1 MAKKQMSQKIVRKTS
16 IGGKV
21 FVAMAIMIVLYLGT
35 VLADI
40 SSLGIMSSNSAQ
52 VGDVYLKM
60 TELEGDAASAM
71 EQMRLYAHLG
81 LYSFRFGKDGAEDVP
96 TMLEGSIV
104 VFEEKIAEIEELLPR
119 IKDAG
124 IRKKG
129 QAYLESAGAYSEN
142 CRAILGDAR
151 MRDMRNL
158 APKIDAFD
166 DYYTPLQEGQAEFST
181 AIRETAEDM
190 QQHSTDRIDGT
201 RKFDIALF
209 LCFIVVAAVAVWVV
223 RKTVSVPAKASNLQV
238 NDIVRKIDNEEG
250 DLTERIP
257 VRTNDEIGQMAVSIN
272 RFLDQ
277 LQNIMR
283 KLKEQSEKLM
293 ESSEAVKNE
302 VCVSN
307 ENAGSVSA
315 AMEEMAAS
323 MEEIA
328 ATLGQIATGT
338 DTVMKEIDQMNC
350 HVKDGVHLVGDIKT
364 RAGEMHGNTLASK
377 AKTAESMEEIRSA
390 LNVALEDSRS
400 VEKIRELTQE
410 IMSITSQT
418 NLLSLN
424 ASIEAARAG
433 EAGKGFAVVA
443 DEIRNL
449 ADSSAEAAGNIQRI
463 SVLVTEAVD
472 KLARNAEV
480 MLEFIDEKIMKD
492 YDEFVEVV
500 EQYQQDAESVDD
512 ILTDFANNAGE
523 IVSTMKTMNLSINDI
538 STAVDENAK
547 GITSVAD
554 NAVSLVEAIDRIQQE
569 TQNSEDISR
578 MMSEEVERFKKV

>member
-1 MAKKQMSQKIVRKTS
+1 MENKQMSQKIVRKTS

-21 FVAMAIMIVLYLGT
+21 YITMAIMIVLYLGT
-35 VLADI
+35 VLSDI
-40 SSLGIMSSNSAQ
+40 SSLGVISSNSAL

-60 TELEGDAASAM
+60 TELEGDAASAL

-81 LYSFRFGKDGAEDVP
+81 LYRIGREEAAE
-96 TMLEGSIV
+96 TTTALEGSIV
-104 VFEEKIAEIEELLPR
+104 AFDEKAAEIKVLLPQ

-129 QAYLESAGAYSEN
+129 EAYLESAGAYSEY
-142 CRAILGDAR
+142 CQAILEDVR
-151 MRDMRNL
+151 KRDMRNL
-158 APKIDAFD
+158 APKIDAFG
-166 DYYTPLQEGQAEFST
+166 DYYAPLQEAQADFTT
-181 AIRETAEDM
+181 AIREATEEL
-190 QQHSTDRIDGT
+190 QQHSTSRIDLT
-201 RKFDIALF
+201 RNFDTALF
-209 LCFIVVAAVAVWVV
+209 LCFVVVAAVAVLGV
-223 RKTVSVPAKASNLQV
+223 RRTVSVPAKASNRQV

-257 VRTNDEIGQMAVSIN
+257 VRTTDEIGQMAMGIN

-293 ESSEAVKNE
+293 GSSETVKNE
-302 VCVSN
+302 VLVSN

-338 DTVMKEIDQMNC
+338 DTVMEEIDQMNS

-400 VEKIRELTQE
+400 VEKIKELTQE

-433 EAGKGFAVVA
+433 EAGRGFAVVA

-463 SVLVTEAVD
+463 SALVTEAVD
-472 KLARNAEV
+472 KLTRNAEA
-480 MLEFIDEKIMKD
+480 MLAFIDEKIMKD
-492 YDEFVEVV
+492 YDDFVGVV

-523 IVSTMKTMNLSINDI
+523 IAATMKTMNMSINDI

-547 GITSVAD
+547 GVTSVAD

-569 TQNSEDISR
+569 TQNSEEISR

>member
-1 MAKKQMSQKIVRKTS
+1 MAKKQMSQKFVKKTS

-21 FVAMAIMIVLYLGT
+21 FIAMAIMIVLYMGT
-35 VLADI
+35 VLSDI
-40 SSLGIMSSNSAQ
+40 SSLGIMSSNSDQ
-52 VGDVYLKM
+52 IGDVYLKM

-71 EQMRLYAHLG
+71 EQMRLYAYLG
-81 LYSFRFGKDGAEDVP
+81 LYSFRMGKDGSEDVP
-96 TMLEGSIV
+96 TVLEKSIV
-104 VFEEKIAEIEELLPR
+104 VFEEKIAEIEELLPQ

-129 QAYLESAGAYSEN
+129 EAYLESAGAYSEN
-142 CRAILGDAR
+142 CRAILEDAR
-151 MRDMRNL
+151 MRNMRDL
-158 APKIDAFD
+158 APKIDAFG
-166 DYYTPLQEGQAEFST
+166 DYYTPLQDGQAEFSA
-181 AIRETAEDM
+181 AIREAAEDM
-190 QQHSTDRIDGT
+190 QQHSKVRIDLT
-201 RKFDIALF
+201 RKFDITLF
-209 LCFIVVAAVAVWVV
+209 SCFIVVAVVAVFIV
-223 RKTVSVPAKASNLQV
+223 RKTVSAPAKASNLQV

-257 VRTNDEIGQMAVSIN
+257 VRTTDEIGQMAEGIN

-283 KLKEQSEKLM
+283 KLKTQSEKLM
-293 ESSEAVKNE
+293 GSSEAVKGQ
-302 VCVSN
+302 VRVSN
-307 ENAGSVSA
+307 ESAGSVSA

-328 ATLGQIATGT
+328 ATLGQIATAT
-338 DTVMKEIDQMNC
+338 DSVMEEIDQMNS
-350 HVKDGVHLVGDIKT
+350 HVKDGVRLVGDIKT
-364 RAGEMHGNTLASK
+364 RAGEMHGNTLSGK
-377 AKTAESMEEIRSA
+377 AKTAENMEEIRRT

-400 VEKIRELTQE
+400 VEKIKELTQE

-433 EAGKGFAVVA
+433 EAGRGFAVVA

-463 SVLVTEAVD
+463 SALVTEAVD
-472 KLARNAEV
+472 KLTRNAEA

-492 YDEFVEVV
+492 YDDFVEVV

-512 ILTDFANNAGE
+512 ILTEFANNAGE
-523 IVSTMKTMNLSINDI
+523 IAATMKTMNMSINDI

-547 GITSVAD
+547 GVTSVAD